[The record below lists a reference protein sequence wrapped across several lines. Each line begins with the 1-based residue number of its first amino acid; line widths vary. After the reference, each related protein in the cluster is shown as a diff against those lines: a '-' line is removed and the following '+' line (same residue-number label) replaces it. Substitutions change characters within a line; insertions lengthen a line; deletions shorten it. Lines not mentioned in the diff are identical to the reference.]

1 VDEREVW
8 SMSAN
13 GENLAVVAR
22 AFWIG
27 TRPPLLA
34 QRSRVHGLIVVF
46 MRGKWHTLSFASAA
60 EVVAKRP
67 GSRQQ
72 VKK

>member
-1 VDEREVW
+1 
-8 SMSAN
+8 
-13 GENLAVVAR
+13 VVAR

-34 QRSRVHGLIVVF
+34 RRSRVHGLIVVC
-46 MRGKWHTLSFASAA
+46 MRGKWYTLSFASTA
-60 EVVAKRP
+60 EVVVKRP